1 MSGKKILK
9 AIYYPREVF
18 FKIPKNIDLEDK
30 SKVEE
35 YWVKWNMLF
44 IKFIDGTIQKIEC
57 CQENDEEY
65 KHPENT
71 EIKDKDDYGWFSDSE
86 EEEEDKDEDDEEEEE
101 ENTEDL
107 VKQDTLDLVNNV
119 IDSIKWLP
127 SK

>member
-71 EIKDKDDYGWFSDSE
+71 EIKDKDDYGWFSDSD
-86 EEEEDKDEDDEEEEE
+86 EDEDEDEEDDEEEEE
-101 ENTEDL
+101 NTEGL

>member
-1 MSGKKILK
+1 MSDTRKILK
-9 AIYYPREVF
+9 ATYYPREVF

-71 EIKDKDDYGWFSDSE
+71 EVKDRDDYGWFSDSE
-86 EEEEDKDEDDEEEEE
+86 EEDEDDEEEEE

>member
-30 SKVEE
+30 SKVEK

-71 EIKDKDDYGWFSDSE
+71 EIKDKDDYGWFSDSDEEDEDE
-86 EEEEDKDEDDEEEEE
+86 EEEDEEEEE